1 MPRLDAR
8 RLSVWRD
15 LSRAVDDVSRRV
27 DADLQ
32 REWAVP
38 VGSFDVLVELRE
50 CGGAARPQHLADL
63 LSLPRSSVSRRLD
76 RLEEE
81 GWVVRRRDPAGDDHR
96 AVLVELTPRGRILW
110 REMNVSYRRAVQ
122 RHFAGRLDDD
132 AIDAAA
138 ELAGELD

>member
-8 RLSVWRD
+8 RLAAWRD
-15 LSRAVDDVSRRV
+15 LSRVVGDVARRV
-27 DADLQ
+27 DGDLQ

-38 VGSFDVLVELRE
+38 VGSFDVLGALRD
-50 CGGAARPQHLADL
+50 CGGSARPQRIAEQ

-81 GWVVRRRDPAGDDHR
+81 GWVVRRAVPTDDDHR

-110 REMNVSYRRAVQ
+110 REMNISYRRAVQ
-122 RHFAGRLDDD
+122 RHFAGRLDDA
-132 AIDAAA
+132 AIDGAARLGA
-138 ELAGELD
+138 ELD

>member
-8 RLSVWRD
+8 RLAAWRD
-15 LSRAVDDVSRRV
+15 LRRVVDNIARQV

-38 VGSFDVLVELRE
+38 VGSFDVLGALRD
-50 CGGAARPQHLADL
+50 CGGAARPQWLADE
-63 LSLPRSSVSRRLD
+63 LSLPRSSVSRRVD

-81 GWVVRRRDPAGDDHR
+81 GWVVRCEDPADHDHR

-110 REMNVSYRRAVQ
+110 REMNISYRRAVQ
-122 RHFAGRLDDD
+122 RHFAARLDDD
-132 AIDAAA
+132 SIAAA
-138 ELAGELD
+138 EQLGTELD